1 MAGPAR
7 STGDVLVR
15 VIQASVRQPRITVS
29 VGSDVLAR
37 QLAFGSATPV
47 PGRPAGDTQ
56 VAFTAPGGHAAM
68 PVTLTVGSVH
78 TIVVLDGTS
87 GLKIDNLTDAAASPV
102 APRGGAA
109 TGLGG
114 TAPDGGPAWRRG
126 WPRSP
131 RDAAGCYRGVR
142 PAQVAPHRRGARKWC
157 SRYGGSNN
165 ASPYERLSRIRP
177 ISTQMKTAPRDFPGA
192 AAGKCL
198 EALTWQPLRRSG
210 QPQAARAGSCTR
222 LVLAPAVS
230 SYIQGKPAPGRG
242 QSYFP
247 ARPNVAGW
255 RGGAG
260 RARAIFELRV
270 VTERRGEKTERL
282 QCNDHVLVFLSYAG

>member
-1 MAGPAR
+1 MRLGRRLVLLTAVAALLGGPVAGAVPAAAAASQGWVRCANLSPGTPEDIYLYPFGNPAHPTVLRHVGYGGVSDYMPVSVGQYTVAMRPVGAPASSPPSVSTSFMVSSGTNYTVASIGSVSGRRLEVLQDQMAGPAG

-37 QLAFGSATPV
+37 QLAFGSATQYQAV
-47 PGRPAGDTQ
+47 QPGTPT

-114 TAPDGGPAWRRG
+114 TAPDGG
-126 WPRSP
+126 
-131 RDAAGCYRGVR
+131 AGLAPWLATLAGGMLL
-142 PAQVAPHRRGARKWC
+142 VAT
-157 SRYGGSNN
+157 GG
-165 ASPYERLSRIRP
+165 
-177 ISTQMKTAPRDFPGA
+177 FG
-192 AAGKCL
+192 
-198 EALTWQPLRRSG
+198 LRRS
-210 QPQAARAGSCTR
+210 RRT
-222 LVLAPAVS
+222 VAV
-230 SYIQGKPAPGRG
+230 R
-242 QSYFP
+242 
-247 ARPNVAGW
+247 
-255 RGGAG
+255 
-260 RARAIFELRV
+260 E
-270 VTERRGEKTERL
+270 
-282 QCNDHVLVFLSYAG
+282 